1 MLETVDLSQCH
12 NLRVLSV
19 RTRGYSRRQSTSLA
33 TQDRFFRLLETITSR
48 EMEFIIVEASREFS
62 FMQYRTWGHLF
73 EVFSALQASCR
84 RLSVIIEP
92 YEKFIAATFR
102 KGETLAR
109 FLGCG
114 GEDKKR
120 RESSCVDVA

>member
-1 MLETVDLSQCH
+1 MPETIDLSQCH

-19 RTRGYSRRQSTSLA
+19 RTRGYCQRQSTSLA
-33 TQDRFFRLLETITSR
+33 SQERFFRLLETITSR
-48 EMEFIIVEASREFS
+48 EMEFIVVEASREFS
-62 FMQYRTWGHLF
+62 PMQYRTWGHLF
-73 EVFSALQASCR
+73 NVFSVLQTSCR

-114 GEDKKR
+114 GEYKQR